1 MQPAATTSNGTTS
14 FEVETD
20 FAAADPR
27 VARSSQPWAGG
38 RNPFGIEDAYKVQS
52 LCPHLCLK
60 NIVLDIFALFLHS
73 QDGDWCRKDQRA
85 LGGPASS
92 GATEPSFSGTD

>member
-1 MQPAATTSNGTTS
+1 MQPAGTTSNGTTS

-38 RNPFGIEDAYKVQS
+38 RNPFGIVGGLRRADIAPQGCVIYPLILGLPELEED
-52 LCPHLCLK
+52 
-60 NIVLDIFALFLHS
+60 
-73 QDGDWCRKDQRA
+73 DGGDNR
-85 LGGPASS
+85 
-92 GATEPSFSGTD
+92 

>member
-1 MQPAATTSNGTTS
+1 MQPAGTTSNGTTS

-52 LCPHLCLK
+52 LAAALHMRCGLVPLRWPAKLLARA
-60 NIVLDIFALFLHS
+60 VFFA
-73 QDGDWCRKDQRA
+73 
-85 LGGPASS
+85 
-92 GATEPSFSGTD
+92 